1 MRILGP
7 AREQVC
13 GPEHVRSTP
22 DRLGSLGSD
31 TYARTKG
38 PVRILGP
45 AREQVCGPEHV
56 RRSIPDRLVSLGSDT
71 YARTKG
77 PVREIWVPQGTRM
90 RQKVRQKCTKRA
102 RRTHNGTSVRPGT
115 REGHFTL

>member
-13 GPEHVRSTP
+13 GPEHVRRSIP
-22 DRLGSLGSD
+22 DRLVSLGSD

-77 PVREIWVPQGTRM
+77 PVRILGPARDTYAAKGPPRM
-90 RQKVRQKCTKRA
+90 YQKGQTHAQWNKCAA
-102 RRTHNGTSVRPGT
+102 RNT
-115 REGHFTL
+115 